1 MITKEQYEAA
11 KRIVDEHEQDEYEE
25 AMRQADD
32 YLEDDDYG
40 IDRDLDEQERQE
52 DEDFERACSCTCGA
66 WVVGKD
72 GRGYHVADCFCGA
85 E

>member
-11 KRIVDEHEQDEYEE
+11 KRIVDQYEKEEYEE
-25 AMRQADD
+25 LSREF
-32 YLEDDDYG
+32 EDDSDLY
-40 IDRDLDEQERQE
+40 DHDLDEQERQE
-52 DEDFERACSCTCGA
+52 EEDYERACSCTCGA

-72 GRGYHVADCFCGA
+72 GRGYHVADCYCGA

>member
-11 KRIVDEHEQDEYEE
+11 KKIVDQYEYEE
-25 AMRQADD
+25 YLAGMLEAEEEDD
-32 YLEDDDYG
+32 YDENDDW
-40 IDRDLDEQERQE
+40 QERQDEE
-52 DEDFERACSCTCGA
+52 DYERACSCTCGA

-85 E
+85 D